1 MAKKSFV
8 SLSPSQHPPLLLA
21 LTRLCAIERGATPLC
36 LYSSRLDLINGLLFR
51 DRWQPNGRV
60 CCFLF
65 YMPLLTLPPNTLYS
79 APALLL
85 PFQIASQGKET
96 MKRERD
102 IDRPS
107 NYLLRRVLVLTFR
120 NEKKRLYRELLCGWV
135 KEGLYVPSVSWIYAG
150 HNRKSNEPRQGLIG
164 TP

>member
-96 MKRERD
+96 MKRD
-102 IDRPS
+102 IERPS